1 MNKLNLNYMQ
11 PQSARG
17 YRYLVVP
24 KELIENPAYSG
35 LDFGAVILY
44 AKMLERA
51 GLSARNEDKFSDENG
66 RLFIIY
72 TVEQMERDLQR
83 SHPTIVKLTKQ
94 LADIGL
100 IQKVRQ
106 GQGKPSKIYIMDFT
120 SAPHSGPDNP
130 TSKDLE
136 PQEVKDFNF
145 KKSTAF
151 TSRSKDSELQEV
163 KDFNAIELENKEPEN
178 NELPPYQPPSD
189 LEEGGVDGIVEAV
202 REQIEYEVLREEYGK
217 ELSDE
222 VVEIIT
228 EVRCRDSPDMQIGKG
243 FYPMDFVVSRMKSL
257 ICEHVRYVL
266 DSLGR
271 AGPVRNPHG
280 YLLALL
286 FNAPASCNTAVQAVF
301 NANNG

>member
-1 MNKLNLNYMQ
+1 M
-11 PQSARG
+11 SAQ
-17 YRYLVVP
+17 
-24 KELIENPAYSG
+24 
-35 LDFGAVILY
+35 
-44 AKMLERA
+44 
-51 GLSARNEDKFSDENG
+51 NEDKFSDEKG

-72 TVEQMERDLQR
+72 TVEQMERDLHR

-94 LADIGL
+94 LSDIGL

-120 SAPHSGPDNP
+120 SAPHSDPEKPKGKG
-130 TSKDLE
+130 TEL
-136 PQEVKDFNF
+136 QEVKDFNF
-145 KKSTAF
+145 KKSKGF
-151 TSRSKDSELQEV
+151 PSRSKDSELQEV
-163 KDFNAIELENKEPEN
+163 NDFNPIELENKELEN
-178 NELPPYQPPSD
+178 NELSPYQPYGD
-189 LEEGGVDGIVEAV
+189 WEERGVDGIVNEV
-202 REQIEYEVLREEYGK
+202 RGQIEYDVLREEYGK
-217 ELSDE
+217 EVSDE

-243 FYPMDFVVSRMKSL
+243 FYPMDFVVGRMKSL
-257 ICEHVRYVL
+257 TCEHVRYVL

-301 NANNG
+301 NANNE

>member
-1 MNKLNLNYMQ
+1 MNKLNLEPMR
-11 PQSARG
+11 PQSARS
-17 YRYLVVP
+17 YRYLVLP
-24 KELIENPAYSG
+24 KELIENPAFSG

-51 GLSARNEDKFSDENG
+51 GLSARNEDKFTDERG
-66 RLFIIY
+66 LFIIY

-94 LADIGL
+94 LSDIGL
-100 IQKVRQ
+100 IEKVRQ

-120 SAPHSGPDNP
+120 SAPHSDPEKA

-151 TSRSKDSELQEV
+151 TFRSKEYELQEV
-163 KDFNAIELENKEPEN
+163 KDFNPIELENKELEN
-178 NELPPYQPPSD
+178 IELPPSQPSAD
-189 LEEGGVDGIVEAV
+189 LEDGGVDRIVENV
-202 REQIEYEVLREEYGK
+202 REQIEYDVLCQEYGK

-222 VVEIIT
+222 IVEIIT
-228 EVRCRDSPDMQIGKG
+228 EVRCRDSPEMQIGKG
-243 FYPMDFVVSRMKSL
+243 KYPMDFVRQRMERL
-257 ICEHVRYVL
+257 TCEHVSYVL

-286 FNAPASCNTAVQAVF
+286 FNAPASSNTAVQALF

>member
-35 LDFGAVILY
+35 LDFGAIILY

-51 GLSARNEDKFSDENG
+51 GLSARNEDKFSDKNG

-83 SHPTIVKLTKQ
+83 SHPTIIKLTKQ

-120 SAPHSGPDNP
+120 SAPHSELKKTKGKG
-130 TSKDLE
+130 TE

-145 KKSTAF
+145 KKSRGAA
-151 TSRSKDSELQEV
+151 SRSKEAELQEV
-163 KDFNAIELENKEPEN
+163 KDFNPIELENKELEN
-178 NELPPYQPPSD
+178 IELPPYQPSARF
-189 LEEGGVDGIVEAV
+189 EEGGAEGIVEDV
-202 REQIEYEVLREEYGK
+202 REQIEYDVLREEYGK
-217 ELSDE
+217 EVSDE

-228 EVRCRDSPDMQIGKG
+228 EVRCRDSPEMQIGKG

-257 ICEHVRYVL
+257 TCEHVRYVL
-266 DSLGR
+266 DILGR
-271 AGPVRNPHG
+271 AGQVRIPHG

-301 NANNG
+301 NGKNR